1 MIHDTVIIRGNV
13 DIGENVTIEP
23 YAIITGPCQI
33 ADDVY
38 IGAHAMIGGSPQHR
52 GSYPSGVDA
61 PIRHA
66 GVRIGRGAC
75 VREYVTVHHGIVEE
89 TRVGA
94 DALLMAGCHIAHD
107 CQLGARVTLGSFSI
121 LGGFTIIDQDATFGQ
136 GVVTHPWAIIGEA
149 AMVGLNSSIV
159 KDVTPFAKVAGA
171 PARVLGS
178 NTHKDPRLP
187 REYDEL
193 VLSTEVWDRW
203 NEALQLRL
211 DMKHAFRGVA

>member
-23 YAIITGPCQI
+23 YAVITGPCRI
-33 ADDVY
+33 GDDVY

-52 GSYPSGVDA
+52 GSYPSGLDA
-61 PIRHA
+61 PVRHA
-66 GVRIGRGAC
+66 GIVIGRGAC
-75 VREYVTVHHGIVEE
+75 LREYVTVHHGIVDE

-94 DALLMAGCHIAHD
+94 DALVMAYSHISHD
-107 CQLGARVTLGSFSI
+107 SQVGDRVTLSTGST

-136 GVVTHPWAIIGEA
+136 GAITHPWCVVGES
-149 AMVGLNSSIV
+149 AMIGLNASVI
-159 KDVTPFAKVAGA
+159 KDVMPFCKVAGS

-178 NTHKDPRLP
+178 NTHRDPRLP

-193 VLSTEVWDRW
+193 SLSADVWDRW

>member
-23 YAIITGPCQI
+23 YAIITGPCVI
-33 ADDVY
+33 GDDVY

-52 GSYPSGVDA
+52 GTYPSGVTA

-66 GVRIGRGAC
+66 GISVKRGAC
-75 VREYVTVHHGIVEE
+75 VREYATVHHGIVEE
-89 TRVGA
+89 THVGE
-94 DALLMAGCHIAHD
+94 DALVMAGCHVAHD
-107 CQLGARVTLGSFSI
+107 CQIGARATLGSFSI
-121 LGGFTIIDQDATFGQ
+121 LGGFTIIDQDVTFGQ

-178 NTHKDPRLP
+178 NRHKDPSLP
-187 REYDEL
+187 DEYDEL
-193 VLSTEVWDRW
+193 ILGTDVWDRW
-203 NEALQLRL
+203 NEALQFRL
-211 DMKHAFRGVA
+211 DMKHAFRSVA